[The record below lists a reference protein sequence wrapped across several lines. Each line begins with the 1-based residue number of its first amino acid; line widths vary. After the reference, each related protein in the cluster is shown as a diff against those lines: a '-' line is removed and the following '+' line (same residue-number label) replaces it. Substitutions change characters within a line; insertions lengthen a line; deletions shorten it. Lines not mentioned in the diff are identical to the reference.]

1 MKEGELREI
10 LDQSGLDPTRS
21 SGSVNVLVDLRVPKP
36 DQFLIADLERVGLV
50 VNRIVGSTVLG
61 SIDAAK
67 MSELHAT
74 SMSGRSSLLGCSGI
88 TLRRISNILTQHL
101 FVNR

>member
-1 MKEGELREI
+1 VKEGELREI

-36 DQFLIADLERVGLV
+36 DQSLIADLERVGLV
-50 VNRIVGSTVLG
+50 VDRIVGRTILG

-67 MSELHAT
+67 MSELQRNEHVREVEP
-74 SMSGRSSLLGCSGI
+74 SR
-88 TLRRISNILTQHL
+88 TLRYHAPMDQ
-101 FVNR
+101 